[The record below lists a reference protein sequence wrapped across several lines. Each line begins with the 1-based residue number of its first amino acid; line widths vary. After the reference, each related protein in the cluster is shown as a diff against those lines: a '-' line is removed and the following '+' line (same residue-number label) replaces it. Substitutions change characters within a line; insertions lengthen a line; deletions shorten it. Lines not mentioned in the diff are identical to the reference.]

1 MSEKAQKLS
10 FGRYLRSV
18 RREKGISLEQIS
30 KETRIGLDMLNLIE
44 QEDLSGLPAEVFVKG
59 FIRSYAKAVGAD
71 GGRAVSGYL
80 ISLSRLQKTEQSEA
94 DLDRL
99 SNRFWPHMMMAA
111 GILIVVITVSI
122 FALSG
127 FQKHESPTLPAE
139 TRAPAEAAPSVEN
152 EKAPPPLPA
161 APAQKPAAE
170 PLPVPASGPAAPTVL
185 PAESNRPERKPVY
198 RTGPAGP
205 EADKQ
210 ILEITAVAETWMQI
224 VIDNEK
230 TKEVTLEPGDRLAL
244 EASKGF
250 ELLIGNAG
258 GVSMKLNGEPVA
270 VGGRSGQVRNLTLP

>member
-1 MSEKAQKLS
+1 MNEKAQKLS

-30 KETRIGLDMLNLIE
+30 KETRIGLDTLNLIE

-71 GGRAVSGYL
+71 GDRAVAAYL
-80 ISLSRLQKTEQSEA
+80 ISLSRLQRIEQSEA

-111 GILIVVITVSI
+111 GILIVVIVVSI

-127 FQKHESPTLPAE
+127 LQRQEAPTEPPETSALPEEAAPPPE
-139 TRAPAEAAPSVEN
+139 KAPSAPMPTVSVQAPAEKE
-152 EKAPPPLPA
+152 E
-161 APAQKPAAE
+161 
-170 PLPVPASGPAAPTVL
+170 
-185 PAESNRPERKPVY
+185 
-198 RTGPAGP
+198 TGPAGGSAGP
-205 EADKQ
+205 SVLPTESTPKERDLSGPGPAKPQSAKQ
-210 ILEITAVAETWMQI
+210 ILEITAEAETWMKI

-230 TKEVTLEPGDRLAL
+230 IKEVTLKPGDRLAL
-244 EASKGF
+244 EASEGF

-258 GVSMKLNGEPVA
+258 GVSMRLNGAPVT
-270 VGGRSGQVRNLTLP
+270 VGGKSGQVKSLILP